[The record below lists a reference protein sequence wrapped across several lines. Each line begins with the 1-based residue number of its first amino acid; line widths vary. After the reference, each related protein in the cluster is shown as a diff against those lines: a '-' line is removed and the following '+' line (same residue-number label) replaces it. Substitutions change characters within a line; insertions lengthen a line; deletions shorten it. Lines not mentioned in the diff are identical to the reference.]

1 MSSYSLNSIKNTH
14 FSTDFSL
21 SEKLEEELYPDIGI
35 FDFLKNRIDEHLR
48 KEQKFEANSIIWEKI
63 PKNRFMKIAK
73 IIAEVDD
80 PQISR
85 EELIERVAFRAIGKD
100 YMSLEES
107 DKYFEENPDKLLE
120 YMEACTD
127 ANYVY
132 SQLLGGLPDID
143 ARHISLI
150 ERNEKEKEKTSS
162 WKKILTGGLLT
173 ILGLTA
179 LGAYLTHFYIPQQK
193 KSQRIAQLKKVG
205 LTEKQAISFD
215 DEYSKYAKE
224 DFFNSAYNQTVLDF
238 ARHYKL
244 NPIQAERTLTVF
256 KNFKE
261 ANNFL
266 SFVDNNGYKGLNF
279 LNEYPQFAKDY
290 QIALPFYSTNS
301 TLFKIIYDKFL
312 RDPQITI
319 DRNSLFLNAL
329 NLYKKLNLADKNLFS
344 STINALNNVTIAN
357 EQLNLPRLDKNTL
370 WFLTNCTQKP
380 EGKYLVDFSPLIFKS
395 VNSSDVYLIPKS
407 ARETWLTAKTLKLIN
422 QTFDIKNHPEMFLG
436 LNGKIIANAWS
447 IFDNP
452 YGINYYEKNLT
463 ASDKKVLDLILLQ
476 WNLYSQ
482 FAPQLGGE
490 DKLYNRDFPW
500 YNSTK
505 LTKLY
510 PDKNELRIALFKL
523 FYLPVTTFSMKDD
536 KMVAGIDGAKIDLL
550 QAYDEYKKIVS
561 LYPNG
566 KIGKWNED
574 PRNYYYGWLG
584 DRAGWGLKN
593 TVGQFLGVDPTDI
606 EATTTWLE
614 WLRLVKNN
622 DGIDGY
628 LTKNWKYWDLVK
640 FIVGYERWNPKV
652 EEMEGI
658 HLIIPSVLRMSGY
671 PVDHIHIYPE
681 PFGAGNTEWAVSLP
695 QYIVDRMKK
704 NFADKKILIGP
715 GNTFGLYSCA
725 DGLIKER
732 GIDVYQNPI
741 DDGIKEVSSIVGVGV
756 KGCSDL
762 FHAIEAYLMKRD

>member
-1 MSSYSLNSIKNTH
+1 MS
-14 FSTDFSL
+14 
-21 SEKLEEELYPDIGI
+21 
-35 FDFLKNRIDEHLR
+35 RR
-48 KEQKFEANSIIWEKI
+48 K
-63 PKNRFMKIAK
+63 R
-73 IIAEVDD
+73 
-80 PQISR
+80 
-85 EELIERVAFRAIGKD
+85 LT
-100 YMSLEES
+100 
-107 DKYFEENPDKLLE
+107 LL
-120 YMEACTD
+120 
-127 ANYVY
+127 
-132 SQLLGGLPDID
+132 
-143 ARHISLI
+143 
-150 ERNEKEKEKTSS
+150 
-162 WKKILTGGLLT
+162 
-173 ILGLTA
+173 ILGLLCA
-179 LGAYLTHFYIPQQK
+179 AAAIGLLNYYYLPFQK
-193 KSQRIAQLKKVG
+193 GSQRIAQLKRAG
-205 LTEKQAISFD
+205 LTEEQAISFD
-215 DEYSKYAKE
+215 DEYSKYAE
-224 DFFNSAYNQTVLDF
+224 ETFFNSAYNRTVLIF
-238 ARHYKL
+238 AGHYKV
-244 NPIQAERTLTVF
+244 NPAQAEKALSIF
-256 KNFKE
+256 KNFE
-261 ANNFL
+261 QANDFL
-266 SFVDNNGYKGLNF
+266 FFADNNGYDGLSF
-279 LNEYPQFAKDY
+279 LKDYPQLAKDY
-290 QIALPFYSTNS
+290 QVALSFYSVNS
-301 TLFKIIYDKFL
+301 SLFRMIYNKFSK
-312 RDPQITI
+312 DPQVTI
-319 DRNSLFLNAL
+319 DRDSLFLKSL
-329 NLYKKLNLADKNLFS
+329 KLYQDLNLADKNLFS
-344 STINALNNVTIAN
+344 PTIHALNNVTIAN

-370 WFLTNCTQKP
+370 WLLANCTQKP

-395 VNSSDVYLIPKS
+395 VNSSDVYLIPNS

-452 YGINYYEKNLT
+452 YGIIYYEKNLT
-463 ASDKKVLDLILLQ
+463 ASDKRILDLILLQ

-482 FAPQLGGE
+482 FAPQQNGSNM
-490 DKLYNRDFPW
+490 LYNRDFPW

-523 FYLPVTTFSMKDD
+523 FYLPAATFSIKDD
-536 KMVAGIDGAKIDLL
+536 KIIAGIEGAKIDLL

-566 KIGKWNED
+566 TIGRWNED

-584 DRAGWGLKN
+584 DRAGHGLKN

-695 QYIVDRMKK
+695 QYIVDGMKK